1 MYTDPSTTFALLI
14 GSAVKAG
21 PTFPPFADPVTLTL
35 SIQKRSVEAFAFK
48 VKETADM
55 LP

>member
-1 MYTDPSTTFALLI
+1 MAFALLI

-21 PTFPPFADPVTLTL
+21 LEFPPSANPVTLTL
-35 SIQKRSVEAFAFK
+35 SIQKRSVDAFPFK
-48 VKETADM
+48 VKETIDM